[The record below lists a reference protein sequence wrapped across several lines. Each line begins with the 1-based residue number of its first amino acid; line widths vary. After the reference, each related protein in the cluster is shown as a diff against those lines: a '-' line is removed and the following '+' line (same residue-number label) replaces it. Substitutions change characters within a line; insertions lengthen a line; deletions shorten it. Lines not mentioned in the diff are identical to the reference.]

1 MDEGA
6 TPPEGSATAR
16 TTRYADELRTSEF
29 VQSLPFWLPSLAL
42 VLLFI
47 YGAIAWNAVISLT
60 DWSGFG
66 AVDYST
72 LDLGQYQTALSDPE
86 LWAAFKNT
94 FALLISFTVV
104 CLVVGLLLALL
115 LDRKIRF
122 SRGIRTAYLL
132 PFSLAFV
139 VTAQIWLWLYNFKSG
154 IVNVTLETF
163 GLPKQHWIGDPSIVL
178 GAIVIALVWQFSGYA
193 MVVYLAGLRAIPDD
207 QFEASKVDG
216 ASTLSMYRHVI
227 IPQLRASTASAAV
240 VLMVFALKA
249 FDFLYSMFGSYRP
262 KKGTDIL
269 ATKMVREA
277 FKLRE
282 WGYGAAIAI
291 IMFLLALGII
301 TPHLYHRYKRGDL

>member
-1 MDEGA
+1 MGNDAPA
-6 TPPEGSATAR
+6 TDSTVASVAVGKK
-16 TTRYADELRTSEF
+16 DELLKSEF
-29 VQSLPFWLPSLAL
+29 VQSLPFWIPSLAL

-47 YGAIAWNAVISLT
+47 YGSIAWNAIISLT

-66 AVDYST
+66 TVDYSD
-72 LDLGQYQTALSDPE
+72 LDFGQYQRAMNDPE
-86 LWAAFKNT
+86 LWVAFRNT
-94 FALLISFTVV
+94 FALLVAFTVV

-122 SRGIRTAYLL
+122 SRGIRTTYLL

-139 VTAQIWLWLYNFKSG
+139 VTAQIWLWLYNFEFG
-154 IVNVTLETF
+154 VVNVTLDTL
-163 GLPKQHWIGDPSIVL
+163 GLPRQHWIGDPSIVL
-178 GAIVIALVWQFSGYA
+178 GAIIVALVWQFSGYA

-207 QFEASKVDG
+207 QFEAAKIDG
-216 ASTLSMYRHVI
+216 ASSLSMYWNVI
-227 IPQLRASTASAAV
+227 LPQLRASTASAAV

-262 KKGTDIL
+262 RKGTDIL

-282 WGYGAAIAI
+282 WGYGASIAI
-291 IMFLLALGII
+291 IMFLLALAII
-301 TPHLYHRYKRGDL
+301 TPHLYTRYKRGDL